1 MYLKKKALDYGDC
14 KYFIFK
20 IKSICLI
27 VMPEKVK
34 EDDVFSALE
43 KTKPSPS
50 NYIEKYI
57 KWYEEFGSC

>member
-14 KYFIFK
+14 NRFI
-20 IKSICLI
+20 IVILI

-34 EDDVFSALE
+34 EEDVFSALE

-50 NYIEKYI
+50 NYLGKYV
-57 KWYEEFGSC
+57 KWFEEFGSC